1 LHVIMLG
8 SMVWE
13 KKQLRDIGE
22 GLVAN
27 VKEAAEKFRDGLQG
41 SQAEVTSK
49 MKSIASKVC
58 R

>member
-1 LHVIMLG
+1 MLG